1 MELDRSFLQDTHV
14 RCMGGG
20 IARRIFWALHSF
32 LSDRVRFYSR
42 RIFVSFLCDK
52 GRQRQRNATQ
62 PNARQGIAGIS
73 IEVFFSFI
81 GSTSRN
87 VKM

>member
-1 MELDRSFLQDTHV
+1 MELAYSFLQDTYV

-20 IARRIFWALHSF
+20 IARRIFG
-32 LSDRVRFYSR
+32 RFTRFSLTGSVYSR
-42 RIFVSFLCDK
+42 RIFVCFLCDK

-73 IEVFFSFI
+73 IEVFLASLAL
-81 GSTSRN
+81 TSRN